1 MAEETDQST
10 NSTLLGRLQQ
20 APTRDAAA
28 WQEFVRR
35 YGRQVFQW
43 CQRWGLQPADA
54 EDVTQAVLVKMLD
67 RMATFRYDA
76 SESFRGRLRTVTH
89 NAWKKFI
96 ASSTPSRPATTW
108 PPPCPTS
115 STASCWRR
123 RWCGCGCASRPR
135 WRAARA
141 PRPPGSSA

>member
-10 NSTLLGRLQQ
+10 SPTLLGQLQQ

-54 EDVTQAVLVKMLD
+54 EDVTQALLVKMLD

-76 SESFRGRLRTVTH
+76 SGSFRGWLRTVTH

-96 ASSTPSRPATTW
+96 AGRARPGVGSGDSGVADQLDTVE
-108 PPPCPTS
+108 
-115 STASCWRR
+115 
-123 RWCGCGCASRPR
+123 
-135 WRAARA
+135 ARDDLA
-141 PRPPGSSA
+141 EEFDR